1 MKYSPL
7 AFEVNLSP
15 EGFVVDLDSLYASL
29 CTLHDQR
36 DARGVRYA
44 LVTVLVYVILAK
56 LAGEDQLR
64 GIAQWVAE
72 RKEGLAKA
80 LGLSKVQA
88 PHAST
93 YSRILGW
100 AVNAAEFADVVSRF
114 FARQPGA
121 GRSVVINVDGKT
133 LRGTIPAGQC
143 QGVHLLAAYLPA
155 EGWVLMQ
162 VEVSGPENEIVA
174 APRLLKCL
182 DLRGKVV
189 TGDAMLAQRHLSSQ
203 IVRAGGDYL
212 WFVKDNQPELRED
225 IEALFEPEVCGAA
238 CSPVRK
244 DFRTAHTLEKGHGR
258 IEERTITASSM
269 LKDYLDWPYV
279 DQVFRLER
287 SAVRVKDGKTTQQ
300 VVHGVTSLS
309 AGEASAAQLLAVA
322 RSQWQIENG
331 LHYRRDDTLREDRC
345 RLKTGHAPL
354 MIATINN
361 LILGLLSRQGVTS
374 VPQARRQFAAHPDQ
388 ALALILRTPT

>member
-1 MKYSPL
+1 
-7 AFEVNLSP
+7 
-15 EGFVVDLDSLYASL
+15 LYASL

-114 FARQPGA
+114 FSSQPGA
-121 GRSVVINVDGKT
+121 GHSVVINVDGKT

-162 VEVSGPENEIVA
+162 VEVNGPENEIVA

-225 IEALFEPEVCGAA
+225 IEALFEPEICGAA
-238 CSPVRK
+238 CSPVPK

-287 SAVRVKDGKTTQQ
+287 NAVRVKDGKTTQQ
-300 VVHGVTSLS
+300 VVHGVTSLG
-309 AGEASAAQLLAVA
+309 AEQASAAQLLALA
-322 RSQWQIENG
+322 RSEWQIENG
-331 LHYRRDDTLREDRC
+331 LHYRRDETLREDRC

-354 MIATINN
+354 MMATINN
-361 LILGLLSRQGVTS
+361 LILGLLSRQGVTN
-374 VPQARRQFAAHPDQ
+374 VPQARRQFAAHPEQ
-388 ALALILRTPT
+388 ALALILCAPT